1 MGNTSSQEPVEIKSL
16 STQIDDIAV
25 HYILKQNT
33 IDLLRLTDQ
42 EYYDNLIVLI
52 GNLFQKRLTDMEI
65 GSLNQRM
72 FPETIQ
78 DVVLD
83 LMPQGRTKEL
93 MVQNISRFYVKIM
106 MIYSA
111 IVSTIDPQYAYED
124 ESGEKQLFYLKDIHA
139 YKKIP
144 RHAHPVVHQL
154 TNPMNLCRKRIS
166 ILRNKIDM
174 TDPDFITINPGEK
187 MCSTEPATR
196 LSDEIGIHELDLL
209 YYDVFDPETNS
220 WKSRSPEMEAKYKRD
235 LKTFYMSFTGKT
247 TMPETI
253 RKFKDIELFDFR
265 TLDYCAD
272 PLFTHD
278 FVVSKDDDLILRYKE
293 QVELLEQKTAH
304 YRNVLI
310 ANLRKLFTI
319 TVGETTSYSIR
330 STLTLQD
337 ILVIEKETRNTI
349 IELYTQCE
357 QYFIR
362 ALLIFEEIY
371 DHQSKLMNESR
382 MKHLD
387 HQPLYQQDLL
397 AGSLTSEN
405 IGRND
410 STGDNLENQPYRPQ
424 ENPAMNPVMSPVMNP
439 EMSPEMSPAMT
450 PEMNPAMTPAMSPEM
465 SPVMNKGMTPVT
477 PMVPVIPMASP
488 TVPPTVAPTVSP
500 QSPIGLPETPAIPA
514 NKIPSVDSPL
524 ESPTYPIETPK
535 PSSPTEPPV
544 ESPSPVTEPPKETV
558 NSSFLSMFTS
568 KKEDVPESPFES
580 PAPVS
585 APVPMTEQTATPP
598 VTQPINQPLVQPMDT
613 PSPNLE
619 SPSPNLVSPSPNQVT
634 PNLVT
639 PEAVEPSPETSPE
652 VVPDQSGPESIPSLL
667 TPSPVSSPEL
677 MSQAMNQVTPP
688 AQTTETSPPEASLA
702 KESGPSELDKSI
714 ELVTPSPEVP
724 SIETTPEIPSNVSPS
739 NVNPSNVVPSNAPP
753 KQGSVFSLFNT
764 SKNHVLKKNI
774 GSESRMENSKV
785 IPEKAPGN
793 VPVNAPANAPKE
805 TIVEKITN
813 LFKKPEGISKA

>member
-124 ESGEKQLFYLKDIHA
+124 ASREKQLFYLKDIHA

-144 RHAHPVVHQL
+144 RHAQPVVHQL

-265 TLDYCAD
+265 SLDYCAD

-278 FVVSKDDDLILRYKE
+278 FVVSKDDALILRYKE

-410 STGDNLENQPYRPQ
+410 SAGDNLENQPYQPQ
-424 ENPAMNPVMSPVMNP
+424 VNPAMNPAMN
-439 EMSPEMSPAMT
+439 
-450 PEMNPAMTPAMSPEM
+450 PEM
-465 SPVMNKGMTPVT
+465 SPVMNQGMTPVT

-488 TVPPTVAPTVSP
+488 TVAPTVAPTVSP
-500 QSPIGLPETPAIPA
+500 ESPIGLPETPAIPA
-514 NKIPSVDSPL
+514 NKIPSGDSPL
-524 ESPTYPIETPK
+524 ESPMYPIETPK
-535 PSSPTEPPV
+535 PSSPPTEPPV
-544 ESPSPVTEPPKETV
+544 QPPTTVADPIVEPPKETI

-568 KKEDVPESPFES
+568 KKEAVPESPVES
-580 PAPVS
+580 PAPLS
-585 APVPMTEQTATPP
+585 APVPPIPMTEQTVTPP
-598 VTQPINQPLVQPMDT
+598 ITQPINQPLVQPMDT

-634 PNLVT
+634 PNRVTPNLVT
-639 PEAVEPSPETSPE
+639 PPEPSPETSPE
-652 VVPDQSGPESIPSLL
+652 VVPDQSGTESIPSLL

-677 MSQAMNQVTPP
+677 ISQAMNQVTPP

-702 KESGPSELDKSI
+702 KEIGPSELDKSI

-724 SIETTPEIPSNVSPS
+724 SIETTPEIPSNAHPS
-739 NVNPSNVVPSNAPP
+739 NVNPSNVVPSNAPPSNAPP

-785 IPEKAPGN
+785 IPENSPEKVPEKAPG
-793 VPVNAPANAPKE
+793 NAPANAPKE

-813 LFKKPEGISKA
+813 LFKKPEGIAKA